1 MKSHKGVRAK
11 KSSFFSGKGFYI
23 ALAVSLVAVGG
34 AAWLGLNSA
43 INKLDSDNS
52 IDTENIP
59 SQIGMV
65 EDEWGM
71 PQKQVTVPKSDVTV
85 EEKVLEEQK
94 PEVTKEPEAPV
105 KQGFIMPLSGKIIAP
120 YSGDK
125 VVKSKTLDEW
135 VMHTGIDIKSP
146 ESTPVKAVSAGKV
159 KSVYNDDM
167 WGACVVI
174 EHADSV
180 ESHYYNLKS
189 AVNVKVNQQV
199 KLGDVIGSVGK
210 TAEIEQAEE
219 SHLHFG
225 VKKNG
230 AWVDPTTVIKS

>member
-1 MKSHKGVRAK
+1 MKNHKGVRAK

-43 INKLDSDNS
+43 INKLDSDNN
-52 IDTENIP
+52 IDIDNIP

-65 EDEWGM
+65 EDEWDM
-71 PQKQVTVPKSDVTV
+71 PREQVTAPKTDVTV
-85 EEKVLEEQK
+85 EEKVADEEKQ
-94 PEVTKEPEAPV
+94 EAEEPQAPV

-135 VMHTGIDIKSP
+135 VMHTGIDISAP

-225 VKKNG
+225 IKKNG
-230 AWVDPTTVIKS
+230 AWVDPTAIIKS